1 VSLPDASL
9 AFCVAT
15 NVPTFLFRPKVVSVS
30 QATTVGKLLA
40 PLSSSVLEESWKISL
55 AQSWIFR
62 KTTTVSRALK
72 IEKETNSLVFEQFY
86 TQRAGRPVFGKIAF
100 MGKCALLICGF
111 DFSMAL
117 IFGLS
122 EYFPFMMNYFKLHIC
137 Y

>member
-1 VSLPDASL
+1 VALPDTSL
-9 AFCVAT
+9 AFCFAT
-15 NVPTFLFRPKVVSVS
+15 NVRTFLFRQKVVSVS
-30 QATTVGKLLA
+30 QATTVDELLT
-40 PLSSSVLEESWKISL
+40 LFSSFVVEEAWKISL
-55 AQSWIFR
+55 AKSWIFR

-86 TQRAGRPVFGKIAF
+86 TQRAGRPVFVKIAF

-117 IFGLS
+117 SFGLS
-122 EYFPFMMNYFKLHIC
+122 EYFTFMMNYLKLHIC